1 VTSSQ
6 PVITQ
11 NAINFTPDNKRAYA
25 FSGSFNFADS
35 VVYGLDFVTNT
46 EYLLATVYF
55 GYGTSSGNN
64 IETHIVFNDQIVF
77 QAETE
82 NASSG
87 EFSTGFAH
95 IKLIIP
101 PFTHVKMGSINVSSS
116 DTRTATM
123 VLSAAAFGMTET
135 GYQ

>member
-1 VTSSQ
+1 MVVT
-6 PVITQ
+6 
-11 NAINFTPDNKRAYA
+11 KY
-25 FSGSFNFADS
+25 S
-35 VVYGLDFVTNT
+35 VVYGLDFRTDT
-46 EYLLATVYF
+46 EYLVTTIYF

-95 IKLIIP
+95 VKIIIP
-101 PFTHVKMGSINVSSS
+101 PFTHVQIGAINVSTA
-116 DTRTATM
+116 DTRISTIA
-123 VLSAAAFGMTET
+123 LSGKVQGAIQQENLESITNNNKWASL
-135 GYQ
+135 